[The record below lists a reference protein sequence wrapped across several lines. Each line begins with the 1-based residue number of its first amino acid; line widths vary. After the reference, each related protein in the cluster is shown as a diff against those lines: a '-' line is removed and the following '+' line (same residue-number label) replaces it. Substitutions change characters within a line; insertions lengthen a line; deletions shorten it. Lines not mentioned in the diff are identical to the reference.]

1 MARDKKAQ
9 LDRILRVRTLQLG
22 MSRAD
27 EARAQARRASEADL
41 AARISRLADS
51 VAPAPSE
58 AGSGFSLVA
67 AAHFRSRLHHS
78 AEVAEARLREAEIAA
93 ELAAEA
99 TREAK
104 RDQSAVEKLM
114 ARADRE
120 AALKAIRALEAAPA
134 VRKIRHDP
142 C

>member
-1 MARDKKAQ
+1 MAEHR
-9 LDRILRVRTLQLG
+9 LR
-22 MSRAD
+22 
-27 EARAQARRASEADL
+27 
-41 AARISRLADS
+41 AA
-51 VAPAPSE
+51 E
-58 AGSGFSLVA
+58 A
-67 AAHFRSRLHHS
+67 AAER
-78 AEVAEARLREAEIAA
+78 
-93 ELAAEA
+93 AAEA

-114 ARADRE
+114 VRADRE

>member
-1 MARDKKAQ
+1 
-9 LDRILRVRTLQLG
+9 
-22 MSRAD
+22 
-27 EARAQARRASEADL
+27 
-41 AARISRLADS
+41 
-51 VAPAPSE
+51 
-58 AGSGFSLVA
+58 SGFSLVA
-67 AAHFRSRLHHS
+67 AAHFRSRLHQS
-78 AEVAEARLREAEIAA
+78 AEHAEHRLRAAEAAA
-93 ELAAEA
+93 ERAAEA

-114 ARADRE
+114 VRADRE